1 MQVKK
6 WSEVDF
12 TQEKNM
18 EVMFE
23 YGGSKE
29 IKITLAK
36 GCKIEDHKAPKQIG
50 VQVLSGKIKFG
61 VGGEYLQMSAM
72 DSIFLEQGV
81 IHSLEGLENSIV
93 RLSLYA

>member
-6 WSEVDF
+6 WNEADF
-12 TQEKNM
+12 SVERNI

-23 YGGSKE
+23 YEGSKE

-36 GCKIEDHKAPKQIG
+36 GGKLEDHKAPKQIG

-61 VGGEYLQMSAM
+61 VGGEYFEMGTM
-72 DSIFLEQGV
+72 DSIFLAQGV
-81 IHSLEGLENSIV
+81 VHSLEGLENSIV

>member
-6 WSEVDF
+6 WNEADF
-12 TQEKNM
+12 GVEKNI

-23 YGGSKE
+23 HNGSKE

-36 GCKIEDHKAPKQIG
+36 GAKLEDHKAPKQIG

-61 VGGEYLQMSAM
+61 VEGEHFEMSTM

-81 IHSLEGLENSIV
+81 MHSLEGLENSIV

>member
-6 WSEVDF
+6 WNEADF
-12 TQEKNM
+12 STERNI

-36 GCKIEDHKAPKQIG
+36 GGKLEDHKAPKQIG

-61 VGGEYLQMSAM
+61 VEGEYFEMDAM

-81 IHSLEGLENSIV
+81 VHSLEGLENSIV

>member
-6 WSEVDF
+6 WKQADF
-12 TQEKNM
+12 ATYRNI

-23 YGGSKE
+23 YEGSKE

-36 GCKIEDHKAPKQIG
+36 GSKLEDHQAPKQIC
-50 VQVLSGKIKFG
+50 VQVLSGAIKFG
-61 VGGEYLQMSAM
+61 VGGEYFEMGELE
-72 DSIFLEQGV
+72 SIFLEQGV
-81 IHSLEGLENSIV
+81 VHSLEALQDSIV

>member
-6 WSEVDF
+6 WNEADF
-12 TQEKNM
+12 SVERKI

-23 YGGSKE
+23 YEGSKE

-36 GCKIEDHKAPKQIG
+36 GGKLEDHKAPKQIG

-61 VGGEYLQMSAM
+61 VGGEFFEMEEM

-81 IHSLEGLENSIV
+81 IHSLEGLGNSIV